1 VQGRCSDDQDEGRC
15 AILALI
21 IGTIEASYQLAA
33 GVTMPIPHF
42 VAVEVL
48 WSAVK
53 IRTGFLASG
62 GHRAMI
68 SMIGMEVVIDMA
80 TEVSGA
86 VKPWAGAD
94 EDSSGKP
101 LRAIVAVRSA
111 AVGSTIVV
119 AIRAVRGYADFNG
132 NLGLRSGSTCR
143 KAKTGGCSQC
153 NNFQSTHKFTSSR

>member
-1 VQGRCSDDQDEGRC
+1 
-15 AILALI
+15 
-21 IGTIEASYQLAA
+21 
-33 GVTMPIPHF
+33 MPIPHF

-62 GHRAMI
+62 WHRAMI

-86 VKPWAGAD
+86 MKPWASAD
-94 EDSSGKP
+94 EDASGKP

-119 AIRAVRGYADFNG
+119 AIGTNRGYADFDAH
-132 NLGLRSGSTCR
+132 LGLHSGSTCR

-153 NNFQSTHKFTSSR
+153 NNFQSTHKFTSGSLEKNRCDGVVQK